1 MQKQQTGNEEPQ
13 SEASVSDKKEKRT
26 KDLREF
32 LQSEILQAQLDFIE
46 NIKNTEILGY
56 YFRLKI
62 YEMFKDKFPN
72 HVDYGT
78 IRESCIGILSAEER
92 FEDDSIIYKV
102 SLFFIIG

>member
-1 MQKQQTGNEEPQ
+1 MQKQQTGNKEPE

-26 KDLREF
+26 QDLQKF

-72 HVDYGT
+72 HVDYGAK
-78 IRESCIGILSAEER
+78 RKDFIGTLSGEER
-92 FEDDSIIYKV
+92 FQDDSIIYKV
-102 SLFFIIG
+102 SLFL

>member
-1 MQKQQTGNEEPQ
+1 MQKQQTGNKEPE

-26 KDLREF
+26 QDLQKI
-32 LQSEILQAQLDFIE
+32 LQSVQIKLVFIFKM
-46 NIKNTEILGY
+46 KNTEILGY

-72 HVDYGT
+72 HVDYDAKRKDFIGT
-78 IRESCIGILSAEER
+78 LSGEER
-92 FEDDSIIYKV
+92 FQDDSIIYKV